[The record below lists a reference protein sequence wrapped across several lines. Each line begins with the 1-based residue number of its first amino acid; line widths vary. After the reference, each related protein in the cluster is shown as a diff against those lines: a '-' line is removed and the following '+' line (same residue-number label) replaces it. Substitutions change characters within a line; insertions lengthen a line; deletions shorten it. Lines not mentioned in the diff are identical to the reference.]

1 MKAAI
6 LFVCVIISSVCCA
19 QDNFPDLPKDFWDHF
34 REAEKLVQQLAKAGV
49 TSGNLRFPGVSGT
62 PPSRKEIAAEV
73 KWIIEHVRAL
83 PDQTGIVLH
92 SLKSMPFNSGRRK
105 AEAALLNGIERYSST
120 DWSPLKKLIASY
132 EKELAELGLDVERLK
147 VEVAGFGKQFG
158 DYARNMR
165 VLLESYRQEEQPTKF
180 PDVPDN
186 DEIYEVLAYLKKH
199 GVFVGYADRR
209 HGVLPRVE
217 IAEFVGDSL
226 LSLERFN
233 PALDQFQPTS
243 PRPTATFS
251 QIQTLR
257 SRAER
262 AERVPIVMAQIL
274 SEFNREFLILGYDTA
289 HLRQKAAVL
298 SDVFATHSGLC
309 ADAVRPYQNFP
320 DVPREHWASEAVDKL
335 KFLGLLKGYP
345 DGRFTGR

>member
-1 MKAAI
+1 MKATI
-6 LFVCVIISSVCCA
+6 LCVFALLASTCCA
-19 QDNFPDLPKDFWDHF
+19 QDNFRDLPKDWDHF
-34 REAEKLVQQLAKAGV
+34 LRAEELLHQLSKAGF
-49 TSGNLRFPGVSGT
+49 TSGELRFPGVSGSAPT
-62 PPSRKEIAAEV
+62 HKEIAEEV
-73 KWIIEHVRAL
+73 LWIIERVRAT
-83 PDQTGIVLH
+83 PDRIGLELR
-92 SLKSMPFNSGRRK
+92 SLKSMPFNSDRRK
-105 AEAALLNGIERYSST
+105 AETTLLNDIERYSSM

-165 VLLESYRQEEQPTKF
+165 VLLESYRQEEQPAKF
-180 PDVPDN
+180 PDVPEN
-186 DEIYEVLAYLKKH
+186 HELYEVLAYLKKH
-199 GVFVGYADRR
+199 GVFVGYADQR

-262 AERVPIVMAQIL
+262 AERVPRIMAQIL

-289 HLRQKAAVL
+289 HLRQKAAIL
-298 SDVFATHSGLC
+298 SDVFATHYRLC
-309 ADAVRPYQNFP
+309 LEAVRPYQSFP
-320 DVPREHWASEAVDKL
+320 HAPREHWASEAVDEL